1 MRGTWPANLGS
12 CFSSGTECVCVC
24 VCVSVCVSSHLPMLF
39 LLLLSMYFS
48 SAASRNTAHTH
59 SQTHRYAHAHTHTH
73 RQKHTHTHT
82 HRRPHQG
89 YRGNAC
95 GIVSVF
101 EVMPL
106 ILKQIWT
113 LCCASPAV
121 CEWACPCVKP
131 NLTPITLRL
140 AAHQRHPTATPTWKS
155 GAGLASSTPAL
166 IWGQK
171 PTIASHRDA
180 ETERFN
186 LIGPPP
192 DNKSVFWG

>member
-1 MRGTWPANLGS
+1 MCSHISPCS
-12 CFSSGTECVCVC
+12 FCFFSPCI
-24 VCVSVCVSSHLPMLF
+24 SHQQHPEIQ
-39 LLLLSMYFS
+39 LS
-48 SAASRNTAHTH
+48 HTH
-59 SQTHRYAHAHTHTH
+59 RLTETHTHIHAHT
-73 RQKHTHTHT
+73 Q
-82 HRRPHQG
+82 RRPHQG

-95 GIVSVF
+95 GIMSVF

-121 CEWACPCVKP
+121 CERACPCVKP

-180 ETERFN
+180 ETRKIQFDLPSSRQQECLLR
-186 LIGPPP
+186 LKLLLLTLP
-192 DNKSVFWG
+192 SVRRGIQP